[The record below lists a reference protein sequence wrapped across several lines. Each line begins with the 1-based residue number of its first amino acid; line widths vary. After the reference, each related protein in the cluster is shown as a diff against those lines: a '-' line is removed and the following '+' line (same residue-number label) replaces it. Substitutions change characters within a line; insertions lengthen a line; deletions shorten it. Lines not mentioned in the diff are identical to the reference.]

1 MNTEFKI
8 KMNTEIK
15 NVEWVFQF
23 NDNSPVHLAESSSDS
38 DAKELTLTIG
48 NTAESAL
55 TFADTNG
62 NQFTIFAREKEIEK
76 TFNTKE
82 K

>member
-1 MNTEFKI
+1 MNTEF
-8 KMNTEIK
+8 K

-23 NDNSPVHLAESSSDS
+23 NDNNPVHLAEHGG
-38 DAKELTLTIG
+38 AKELTLTIG
-48 NTAESAL
+48 NTAESTI

-82 K
+82 R